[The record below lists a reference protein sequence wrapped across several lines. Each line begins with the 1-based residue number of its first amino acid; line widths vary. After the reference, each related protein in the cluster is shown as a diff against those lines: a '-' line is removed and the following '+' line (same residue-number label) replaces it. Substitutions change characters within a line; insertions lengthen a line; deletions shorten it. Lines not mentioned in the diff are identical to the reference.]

1 VARHD
6 MIVVGSG
13 PGACTAAVEAAGL
26 GCNVLL
32 VEPERPYHA
41 PIPPRLRQALAA
53 RLAGDL
59 RGAGPPADGI
69 PRPAC
74 WEELSLR
81 AEQEA
86 RRYLE
91 SIRRRLERSKVQVE
105 RGAVRFAAP
114 DAVQL
119 GPSAVRRAPLVVVA
133 TGARPRR
140 PSFFPFDDRVVCD
153 VASAFRA
160 DVPLRSATVVGA
172 STEGCEIASL
182 LAALDVPVALLD
194 RRTRLLR
201 AMDRDVLRT
210 FHARL
215 QDAGVDVVL
224 GEEIVEVAIAPHPRE
239 PHAAL
244 HLASGRV
251 DRCDRLVVC
260 AGRLPNVEELRLDCA
275 GVETDPS
282 GRIVT
287 DEFGSTSAPGVYAIG
302 EVSTAGADLGTE
314 LYQARVAVDHA
325 LGREPLLA
333 EHLPRTLYTIP
344 EMATVGLTDEACDR
358 LGVPQA
364 SGSSPYPP
372 VGSDLGSPVGSDLGS
387 EEPGLL
393 KLVVDAEG
401 RGVLGIHIV
410 GSRAGET
417 LQLGVELMRRGA
429 RVDELASLLYASP
442 GPAEAYRAAAVDAIQ
457 QLGP

>member
-1 VARHD
+1 MARYD

-32 VEPERPYHA
+32 AEPERPYHS
-41 PIPPRLRQALAA
+41 PIPPRLRQALMA
-53 RLAGDL
+53 RLAGGC
-59 RGAGPPADGI
+59 RGAEPSLDGI
-69 PRPAC
+69 ARPPY
-74 WEELSLR
+74 WEELTLR
-81 AEQEA
+81 AEREA

-91 SIRRRLERSKVQVE
+91 AVRGRLERSKVQTE
-105 RGAVRFAAP
+105 RGAARFGAP
-114 DAVQL
+114 DAVRL
-119 GPSAVRRAPLVVVA
+119 GPGAMRRAPLVVIA
-133 TGARPRR
+133 SGARPRR

-160 DVPLRSATVVGA
+160 DVPLRSAAVVGA
-172 STEGCEIASL
+172 NSEGCEIASL

-224 GEEIVEVAIAPHPRE
+224 GEEIVEVTIDPHPRE
-239 PHAAL
+239 PHAGL
-244 HLASGRV
+244 NLASGRV

-260 AGRLPNVEELRLDCA
+260 GGQLPNVEELRLDLA
-275 GVETDPS
+275 GVETDPA

-287 DEFGSTSAPGVYAIG
+287 DEFGSTSASGIYAIG
-302 EVSTAGADLGTE
+302 EVSTDGADLGTE

-325 LGREPLLA
+325 LGREALLA

-344 EMATVGLTDEACDR
+344 EIATVGLTDEACER
-358 LGVPQA
+358 LGVPWA
-364 SGSSPYPP
+364 SGCAPYPP
-372 VGSDLGSPVGSDLGS
+372 VGAEPGSG
-387 EEPGLL
+387 EPGLL
-393 KLVVDAEG
+393 KLVVDAKA
-401 RGVLGIHIV
+401 RSVLGIHIV
-410 GSRAGET
+410 GFRAGET
-417 LQLGVELMRRGA
+417 LHLGVELLRREA

-442 GPAEAYRAAAVDAIQ
+442 GRAEAYRAAAVNAIE
-457 QLGP
+457 QLGT